1 MVPMVFAIAVV
12 LLLCVTSSK
21 LLYRYGVPTLLIFL
35 LLGML
40 FGSDG
45 PVGIYFDN
53 YVLAQQVCSFGLIF
67 IMFYGGFGTSWK
79 TAVPIAVP
87 SGAAL
92 HPRGGG
98 YSGLTGLFCH
108 FVLHTS
114 LLEGLLIGSVIAS
127 TDAASVFAILRSQ
140 DLNLSGGLAPLLEIE
155 SGSNDP
161 MAYMLTMV
169 VLSLMSGDEIAVLPF
184 LVKQIGFARSL
195 DFWWPKL
202 LCMCCG
208 GSTWMSAACILSWSS
223 P

>member
-87 SGAAL
+87 A
-92 HPRGGG
+92 
-98 YSGLTGLFCH
+98 
-108 FVLHTS
+108 VLLST
-114 LLEGLLIGSVIAS
+114 LGVAVTAGSPGCS
-127 TDAASVFAILRSQ
+127 AIL
-140 DLNLSGGLAPLLEIE
+140 
-155 SGSNDP
+155 
-161 MAYMLTMV
+161 
-169 VLSLMSGDEIAVLPF
+169 
-184 LVKQIGFARSL
+184 
-195 DFWWPKL
+195 
-202 LCMCCG
+202 C
-208 GSTWMSAACILSWSS
+208 CILPCWRGCSS
-223 P
+223 AQ